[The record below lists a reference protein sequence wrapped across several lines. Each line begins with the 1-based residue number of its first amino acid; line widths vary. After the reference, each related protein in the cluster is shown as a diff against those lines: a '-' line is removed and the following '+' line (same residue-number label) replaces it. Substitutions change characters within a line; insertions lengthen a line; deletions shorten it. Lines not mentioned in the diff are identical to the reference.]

1 MEARNFHTSL
11 MGFRKKDVIAYL
23 AEEKRQQEQQLE
35 ELRRQARELEEQLE
49 QSEAENGAGQQQIEE
64 LQKEA
69 KAWKDQAE
77 ALREQLSAAQG
88 AQALAEQLLD
98 EARQQDRD
106 ARLSLEG
113 KIDELQAR
121 LELAETAA
129 EASCC
134 VDTTAETEVLRNALE
149 QEKQRCARLEEQL
162 ACQAARPAEGETKS
176 DQLWALCGKMERT
189 IRQMETM
196 LDGPYRMTCYPDV
209 PDRSER
215 EEPIRHES
223 QPQPETQPQP
233 AREAPA
239 PKTQSKPS
247 VSSLLQRV
255 RGKS

>member
-23 AEEKRQQEQQLE
+23 AEEKRRQEQQQD

-49 QSEAENGAGQQQIEE
+49 QIETENSAGQQRIEE

-69 KAWKDQAE
+69 EAWRTQIE
-77 ALREQLSAAQG
+77 ELRELLSAAQG

-98 EARQQDRD
+98 EARQQER
-106 ARLSLEG
+106 AGRLLLEG
-113 KIDELQAR
+113 KIDQLQAR
-121 LELAETAA
+121 LELAEAAA

-134 VDTTAETEVLRNALE
+134 MDTTAETDTLRNALE

-162 ACQAARPAEGETKS
+162 ACQTARPAECEPKP

-209 PDRSER
+209 PDRPER
-215 EEPIRHES
+215 EEPS
-223 QPQPETQPQP
+223 QPEPQP
-233 AREAPA
+233 VREAPI

-255 RGKS
+255 RGK